1 MTEAEIRQAL
11 FAMQDPKYRDFHAR
25 LIPTVETDR
34 IIGVR
39 TPELRRFAKTLAKEP
54 GALAY
59 LDILPHHYYEENNL
73 HAFLIET
80 IRDFDTAMAYTEK
93 FLPYIDNW
101 ATCDMFSP
109 KVFRKHPEEV
119 YDRVR
124 VWLNSEHTY
133 TVRYGVVTLMGQF
146 LGEQFRPEMLDLAA
160 KACCG
165 EYYIN
170 MAVAWYFSMALV
182 KRQEA
187 ALAFLREGRLPAWV
201 HNKAIQ
207 KAVESYQLSLEE
219 KAYLRIL
226 RRGKTAE

>member
-1 MTEAEIRQAL
+1 MTESEIRQAL

-25 LIPTVETDR
+25 LIPTVETNR

-39 TPELRRFAKTLAKEP
+39 TPELRKFAKTLSKEP

-59 LDILPHHYYEENNL
+59 LDILPHRYYEENNL
-73 HAFLIET
+73 HAFLIEA

-124 VWLNSEHTY
+124 TWLVSGHTY
-133 TVRYGVVTLMGQF
+133 TVRYGIVTLLGQF
-146 LGEQFRPEMLDLAA
+146 LGEQFRPEMLELAA
-160 KACCG
+160 KVCC
-165 EYYIN
+165 EAYYIN

-182 KRQEA
+182 KQQEA
-187 ALAFLREGRLPAWV
+187 TLPFLREGMLPTWV

-207 KAVESYQLSLEE
+207 KAVESYQLSPEE
-219 KAYLRIL
+219 KAYLRTL
-226 RRGKTAE
+226 RRGKLAE